1 MRPDGDSSE
10 LRRTTFSN
18 GLTVVSEFMPSVRSV
33 ALGAW
38 VRSASVHEPPAQ
50 VGISHM
56 LEHLVFKGT
65 ERRNARA
72 IALALES
79 LGGSLDAYTSRE
91 HTSFQARVLDEHLAQ
106 AADVIGDLV
115 FTPALKASDLD
126 LERRVVLEEI
136 AMVEDDPTDLVFELH
151 NELLW
156 GAHPLGYS
164 ILGTRES
171 LAGMRIGDLRGL
183 HASAYC
189 PSRIVVAAAGHV
201 GHEQLVEALQ
211 RAGWADVERGEAA
224 TSHLAPPAVT
234 PSRNRHTER
243 DATQTHIVIGGPC
256 MGYDDDRREIMT
268 LTSVILGGGMSS
280 ILFQKVREELG
291 LAYSIHTF
299 HSYWTR
305 VGMHGVYAA
314 TSTGEAPRAL
324 EAIRMELREAAD
336 HGVPADDLVSG
347 KGLLKGQ
354 LTLSLESP
362 SSRLYRAAAT
372 ELYGEPFRP
381 LDDVLARIDAISADQ
396 VAAVASEYMNP
407 ECLTVQT
414 LGPGSA
420 LA

>member
-1 MRPDGDSSE
+1 MAHDAEPAG
-10 LRRTTFSN
+10 LQRTRLPN
-18 GLTVVSEFMPSVRSV
+18 GLTIVSEFMPSVRSV

-38 VRSASVHEPPAQ
+38 VRSASVHEAPAK

-65 ERRNARA
+65 ERRSARA
-72 IALALES
+72 IALSLES

-91 HTSFQARVLDEHLAQ
+91 HTAFQARVLDEHLVQ

-115 FTPALKASDLD
+115 FTPALKAADLD

-136 AMVEDDPTDLVFELH
+136 AMVEDDPSDLVFELH

-171 LAGMRIGDLRGL
+171 LAGMEIGDLRGL
-183 HASAYC
+183 HANAYD
-189 PSRIVVAAAGHV
+189 PSRIVVSAAGHV
-201 GHEQLVEALQ
+201 GHGELLDALQ
-211 RAGWADVERGEAA
+211 RAGWADI
-224 TSHLAPPAVT
+224 PAGAGVPT
-234 PSRNRHTER
+234 AVARPGNHTARLRHMER
-243 DATQTHIVIGGPC
+243 DSAQTHLVLGVPC
-256 MGYDDDRREIMT
+256 LGYGDDRREVMT
-268 LTSVILGGGMSS
+268 LASVILGGGMSS
-280 ILFQKVREELG
+280 ILFQRVREELG
-291 LAYSIHTF
+291 LAYSIHSF
-299 HSYWTR
+299 HSYWAE

-314 TSTGEAPRAL
+314 TSPDEAPRAL
-324 EAIRMELREAAD
+324 DAIRDELRKVAFG
-336 HGVPADDLVSG
+336 GVPTEDLEAG

-381 LDDVLARIDAISADQ
+381 LDEALARIDVITADD
-396 VAAVASEYMNP
+396 VAAITREFFDP
-407 ECLTVQT
+407 DLLTVQT
-414 LGPGSA
+414 LGPGAS